1 MTNLENSPVV
11 RRTTT
16 KFKGRR
22 IIVSLRADDVIELR
36 LEHLRDSIKIPILE
50 LMQNNQGAAG
60 AAVTIPARR

>member
-1 MTNLENSPVV
+1 MV